1 MSLIKIS
8 QMTSL
13 ATATDA
19 TYFPV
24 VESGTNKKLTMAAAK
39 SYMVDYPPTSMFY
52 IDPGRTDTYT
62 ATGNPNKPF
71 KTIGACYT
79 YIKGLIAASTIP
91 SPQVAPVFMVLC
103 GSITENIT
111 LDTGRIY
118 LVGAQGG
125 IHAPIYL
132 TGNTGSPT
140 VTINPSSGDLN
151 SNRFSL
157 KGISVVGASGQHAVK
172 VTGSTPL
179 RMFMEDCWITANAS
193 SEVGAGYYQDNTGT
207 GTIANGDTIK
217 ISQNGTGDVYC
228 FQILHGSANFNAVE
242 TSGATQ
248 VGAVSSGATLT
259 FANSELDANGEVC
272 IEAYG
277 TGVLAVT
284 NSTISNASTSDS
296 YGIWLH
302 ATGGAALVTN
312 CVIDVASSTSASRMV
327 KGVAGTAFFY
337 KNVMIGRSTSYPFAE
352 HNKKIDS
359 AIGAGIVQITTD
371 SFTTV

>member
-19 TYFPV
+19 TIVPV
-24 VESGTNKKLTMAAAK
+24 VESGTNKKLTLAALK
-39 SYMVDYPPTSMFY
+39 SYAVDYSATNIFY
-52 IDPGRTDTYT
+52 IDPARTDTYT

-79 YIKGLIAASTIP
+79 YIKGLISANTIP
-91 SPQVAPVFMVLC
+91 SPQVNPIYMVLC

-118 LVGAQGG
+118 LVGIAGG
-125 IHAPIYL
+125 IHDPIYI
-132 TGNTGSPT
+132 TGTGSNPT
-140 VTINPSSGDLN
+140 ITINPGSGDLN

-157 KGISVVGASGQHAVK
+157 KGLSVVGASGQHAIS

-179 RMFMEDCWITANAS
+179 RMFMEDMWITANANAGT
-193 SEVGAGYYQDNTGT
+193 GAGYYQDNTGT

-228 FQILHGSANFNAVE
+228 FQIIHGTADFSAVE

-248 VGAVSSGATLT
+248 VGAVGDGATLT
-259 FANSELDANGEVC
+259 FSNSELDANGEVC
-272 IEAYG
+272 VEAYG
-277 TGVLAVT
+277 AGRLAIS
-284 NSTISNASTSDS
+284 NSIISNASTGDS
-296 YGIWLH
+296 FGVWLH
-302 ATGGAALVTN
+302 ASGGNALITN
-312 CVIDVASSTSASRMV
+312 TIIDVASSTSASRMIH
-327 KGVAGTAFFY
+327 GVAGTGVFY
-337 KNVMIGRSTSYPFAE
+337 KNIMVGKATTFPFAD
-352 HNKKIDS
+352 HNKKVDS
-359 AIGAGIVQITTD
+359 AVTMVAITTD
-371 SFTTV
+371 SFTSV